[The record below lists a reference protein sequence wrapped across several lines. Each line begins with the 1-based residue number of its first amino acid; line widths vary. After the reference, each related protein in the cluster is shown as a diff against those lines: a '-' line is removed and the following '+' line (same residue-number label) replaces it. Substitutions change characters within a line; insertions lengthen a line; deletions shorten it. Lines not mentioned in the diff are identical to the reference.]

1 MPAAAEQ
8 NIDRWYYHGHIQV
21 LSSLAAHLA
30 VHPFPVSR
38 PTMTSGLPNGKL

>member
-8 NIDRWYYHGHIQV
+8 NIDSWYYHGHIQV

-30 VHPFPVSR
+30 VHPFPLLGSTK
-38 PTMTSGLPNGKL
+38 PSGLPNGKL